1 MKTCVLSSGSGG
13 NSTYVEAGNTK
24 ILIDLGTSS
33 LYVEK
38 KLKEIDIN
46 PEEIDAILI
55 THEHVDHIKGIKVFI
70 KKYHTKL
77 ILSEIMLKTIY
88 SEIKPDNYEIIDKEL
103 ILNDLKITAFKLS
116 HDASDINGYLI
127 ENKDKSLVYVTD
139 TGYLNQKNHK
149 LIQNKNLYIFES
161 NHDIEMLMNG
171 KYPFHIKQRILG
183 DYGHLSNKDSA
194 YYLSKLI
201 GQNTKNII
209 LAHLS
214 KDNNTDDLA
223 LSTLENELNKKNKKI
238 ENIIIAHQDQRTDLI
253 EI

>member
-24 ILIDLGTSS
+24 VLIDLGTSS

-38 KLKEIDIN
+38 KLKEIN
-46 PEEIDAILI
+46 VSPEEIDAILI

-70 KKYHTKL
+70 KKYKTKL
-77 ILSEIMLKTIY
+77 ILSEILLKTIY
-88 SEIKPDNYEIIDKEL
+88 SEIKPDNYEIIDKEM
-103 ILNDLKITAFKLS
+103 IFNDIKITAFKLS
-116 HDASDINGYLI
+116 HDASDINGYLL
-127 ENKDKSLVYVTD
+127 ENKNDSLVYVTD

-149 LIQNKNLYIFES
+149 IIQNKNAYIFES
-161 NHDIEMLMNG
+161 NHDIEMLMNS

-194 YYLSKLI
+194 YYLSKLV
-201 GQNTKNII
+201 GEKTKYIV

-214 KDNNTDDLA
+214 HENNTDELA
-223 LSTLENELNKKNKKI
+223 LQSLEKELEKKNKKI
-238 ENIIIAHQDQRTDLI
+238 QNIIIAHQDQRTDLI

>member
-46 PEEIDAILI
+46 PEEIDAIII

-77 ILSEIMLKTIY
+77 ILSEILLKTIY
-88 SEIKPDNYEIIDKEL
+88 NEIKPENYELIDKDI

-116 HDASDINGYLI
+116 HDAADINGYLI

-139 TGYLNQKNHK
+139 TGYINQKNHK
-149 LIQNKNLYIFES
+149 LIQNKNIYIFES
-161 NHDIEMLMNG
+161 NHDVEMLMNSR
-171 KYPFHIKQRILG
+171 YPFHIKQRILG

-194 YYLSKLI
+194 YYLSKII
-201 GQNTKNII
+201 GDNTKTII

-214 KDNNTDDLA
+214 KENNTDELA
-223 LSTLENELNKKNKKI
+223 LTTLKKELEKKNKKI
-238 ENIIIAHQDQRTDLI
+238 KNIQIAHQDQRTDLI
-253 EI
+253 EL

>member
-38 KLKEIDIN
+38 KLKEINVN

-70 KKYHTKL
+70 KKYKTKL
-77 ILSEIMLKTIY
+77 LLSEITLKTIY
-88 SEIKPDNYEIIDKEL
+88 NEIKPENYEIIDKETNF
-103 ILNDLKITAFKLS
+103 NDLKITMFKLS
-116 HDASDINGYLI
+116 HDAEDINGYII
-127 ENKDKSLVYVTD
+127 ENKEDSLVYTTD
-139 TGYLNQKNHK
+139 TGYINQKNHK
-149 LIQNKNLYIFES
+149 LLQNKTIYIFES
-161 NHDIEMLMNG
+161 NHDVEMLMNS

-194 YYLSKLI
+194 YYLSKFI
-201 GQNTKNII
+201 GDKTKYVV

-214 KDNNTDDLA
+214 HENNTKELA
-223 LSTLENELNKKNKKI
+223 QTTLENELKNKNKKI
-238 ENIIIAHQDQRTDLI
+238 PKIIIATQDQRTDLI
-253 EI
+253 EL